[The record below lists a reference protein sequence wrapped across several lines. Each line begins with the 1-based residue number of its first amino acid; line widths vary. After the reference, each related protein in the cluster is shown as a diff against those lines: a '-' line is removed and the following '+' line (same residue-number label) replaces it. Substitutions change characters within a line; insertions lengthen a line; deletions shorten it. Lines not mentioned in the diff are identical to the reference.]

1 MSTKLKEILI
11 KLIKEMSMTAAGPAA
26 ANVVP
31 GPGEGVAAKY
41 GWVGGHKLKKKKKKK
56 KK

>member
-1 MSTKLKEILI
+1 
-11 KLIKEMSMTAAGPAA
+11 MTAAGPAA

-56 KK
+56 